1 VPAVQFRSRSG
12 TLVSVGR
19 ATTLPGLYGNRHA
32 RGGAAPVLICAPLR
46 FLAPYIFK
54 FQSPYDV
61 LFAWLEHDR
70 ENPARVY
77 SVGWR
82 FSEKMMLH
90 QEVGALIAS
99 V

>member
-1 VPAVQFRSRSG
+1 MRTAAVSCTLHFQVP
-12 TLVSVGR
+12 
-19 ATTLPGLYGNRHA
+19 
-32 RGGAAPVLICAPLR
+32 I
-46 FLAPYIFK
+46 
-54 FQSPYDV
+54 PYDV
-61 LFAWLEHDR
+61 QFAWLEHDR

>member
-12 TLVSVGR
+12 TLVSVGG

-32 RGGAAPVLICAPLR
+32 RGGAAPGPDMRTAAVSCT
-46 FLAPYIFK
+46 YIFK
-54 FQSPYDV
+54 FQSPCDV
-61 LFAWLEHDR
+61 EFAWLEHDR
-70 ENPARVY
+70 ENLARVY
-77 SVGWR
+77 SVGWW

>member
-1 VPAVQFRSRSG
+1 M
-12 TLVSVGR
+12 
-19 ATTLPGLYGNRHA
+19 
-32 RGGAAPVLICAPLR
+32 CAPLR

-54 FQSPYDV
+54 FQSPYE
-61 LFAWLEHDR
+61 LWFAWLEHDR

-82 FSEKMMLH
+82 LSEKMMLH